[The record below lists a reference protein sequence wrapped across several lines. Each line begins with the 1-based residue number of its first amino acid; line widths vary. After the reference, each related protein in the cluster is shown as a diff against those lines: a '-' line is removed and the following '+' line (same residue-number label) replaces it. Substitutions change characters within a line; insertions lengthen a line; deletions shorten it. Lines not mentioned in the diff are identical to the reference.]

1 MPNWVYN
8 SIGVSGNW
16 QDLQGFM
23 AKATK
28 PRPWQDDQPDEERFS
43 FWNFIAPDPTKLDL
57 YFETNGATRDVAT
70 GEMVRTGDNEFNW
83 YNWNINNWGCK
94 WDASEI
100 AIDFDQEDT
109 RYVLIQFSTPWG
121 MPTPVFQAM
130 TEQHPELT
138 FDFEWEEEQGW
149 GGMAVGE
156 KGVYTDKESWDIPN
170 SHADYVAREN
180 EDGCNCSHADPIYW
194 YNDCPPLTEE
204 EIERHKVLSNV

>member
-8 SIGVSGNW
+8 SIGVSGNS

-23 AKATK
+23 GKATK
-28 PRPWQDDQPDEERFS
+28 PRPWRDSEPDEERFS
-43 FWNFIAPDPTKLDL
+43 FWNFISPDPTKLDL
-57 YFETNGATRDVAT
+57 YFETNGWSKDMTT
-70 GEMVRTGDNEFNW
+70 GETIQTGNNEFNW

-100 AIDFDQEDT
+100 EIDYDEDDT
-109 RYVLIQFSTPWG
+109 RFISIRFSTPWG
-121 MPTPVFQAM
+121 MPEPVFRAM
-130 TEQHPELT
+130 AEQHPELA

-149 GGMAVGE
+149 GGNSQGVA
-156 KGVYTDKESWDIPN
+156 GVYMPLGHYDIPN

-180 EDGCNCSHADPIYW
+180 EDGCNCSHAPQIYW

-204 EIERHKVLSNV
+204 EIERHKELSNV

>member
-8 SIGVSGNW
+8 SIGVDGKTE
-16 QDLQGFM
+16 DLQSFI

-28 PRPWQDDQPDEERFS
+28 PRPWQDDEPDEERFS
-43 FWNFIAPDPTKLDL
+43 FWNFISPDPTKLDL
-57 YFETNGATRDVAT
+57 YFETNGATKDLTT

-94 WDASEI
+94 WDANEI
-100 AIDFDQEDT
+100 TIDDCQGEG
-109 RYVLIQFSTPWG
+109 YVLIQFATPWG

-130 TEQHPELT
+130 AEQHPELT

-149 GGMAVGE
+149 GGKAIS
-156 KGVYTDKESWDIPN
+156 KAGVYTEVDSWGIPE
-170 SHADYVAREN
+170 SHADYLAISRE
-180 EDGCNCSHADPIYW
+180 ESCRCNHEEQEYW

-204 EIERHKVLSNV
+204 EVEAQRVLVNG

>member
-8 SIGVSGNW
+8 SIGVDGKTE
-16 QDLQGFM
+16 DLQSFI

-28 PRPWQDDQPDEERFS
+28 PRPWQDSEPDEERFS

-57 YFETNGATRDVAT
+57 YFETNGSSKDPIT
-70 GEMVRTGDNEFNW
+70 GEVVRTGDNEFNW
-83 YNWNINNWGCK
+83 YNWNIENWGCK

-100 AIDFDQEDT
+100 TIDDSQGEGYF
-109 RYVLIQFSTPWG
+109 LIQFSTPWG

-130 TEQHPELT
+130 AEQHPELT

-149 GGMAVGE
+149 GGKAIS
-156 KGVYTDKESWDIPN
+156 KAGVYTEVDSWGIPE
-170 SHADYVAREN
+170 SHADYLAISRKESCV
-180 EDGCNCSHADPIYW
+180 CNHEEQEYW

-204 EIERHKVLSNV
+204 EVEAQRVLVNG